1 MSLKIVTGKTE
12 VAHVTSDDDAALN
25 SGIFGTKS
33 VVFAVGEEL
42 SAEIVSANTIK
53 IKDGD
58 FSFQGKIGRILPST
72 YETVSIANGMVGY
85 KRNDIISI
93 KYQKTENGI
102 ESMSLCVSSGTA
114 SEETPQDPS
123 IPIGNIRN
131 GDTTAHFP
139 LYRVK
144 ISDLGIES
152 LEKLFNITPTVT
164 SSAPIGAGM
173 DYFGNSEPYGWL
185 FCNGQIVN
193 KSDYPQL
200 FNVIG
205 YTYSQNSSGDT
216 FALPDLRE
224 RTTVGIDSS
233 SDTFNVLGK
242 KVGEKKHADTIEE
255 MPNHAHFTLTW
266 DATQIG
272 LGYTSYSSANK
283 RCLTVDADAT
293 PGGTINPYTGN
304 IGGGQPHNN
313 IQPSFVCRKI
323 IRAF

>member
-1 MSLKIVTGKTE
+1 MSLKIVTGKTDE
-12 VAHVTSDDDAALN
+12 AHVTSDDDAALN
-25 SGIFGTKS
+25 TGIFGTTS

-42 SAEIVSANTIK
+42 SAEIVSANSIK

-102 ESMSLCVSSGTA
+102 ESMSIFVSPGTA

-224 RTTVGIDSS
+224 RTTVGIDNT

-255 MPNHAHFTLTW
+255 MAEHDHDIHFYDMGGIPVLNGTGDSPGARISLSGIT
-266 DATQIG
+266 TNS
-272 LGYTSYSSANK
+272 TSAGMYMDKKGS
-283 RCLTVDADAT
+283 
-293 PGGTINPYTGN
+293 
-304 IGGGQPHNN
+304 GQPHNN

>member
-1 MSLKIVTGKTE
+1 MSLKIVTGKTDE
-12 VAHVTSDDDAALN
+12 AHVTSDDDAALN
-25 SGIFGTKS
+25 TGIFGTTS

-42 SAEIVSANTIK
+42 TAEIVSANSIK

-72 YETVSIANGMVGY
+72 YETVAIENGVIGY
-85 KRNDIISI
+85 NRNDIISV
-93 KYQKTENGI
+93 KYQKSESGI
-102 ESMSLCVSSGTA
+102 ESMALFVTQGTA
-114 SEETPQDPS
+114 TEGTVEDPS
-123 IPIGNIRN
+123 IDIGNIRN
-131 GDTTAHFP
+131 GDTTAYFP

-144 ISDLGIES
+144 ISDLSIEAV
-152 LEKLFNITPTVT
+152 EPLFIITPVVT

-173 DYFGNSEPYGWL
+173 DYFGNFQPYGWL
-185 FCNGQIVN
+185 FCNGQTVS

-216 FALPDLRE
+216 FTLPDLRE

-255 MPNHAHFTLTW
+255 MAEHDHDIHFYNNGGIPVLNGTGDSPGARISLPGIT
-266 DATQIG
+266 TNS
-272 LGYTSYSSANK
+272 TSSGMYMDKKGS
-283 RCLTVDADAT
+283 
-293 PGGTINPYTGN
+293 
-304 IGGGQPHNN
+304 GQPHNN